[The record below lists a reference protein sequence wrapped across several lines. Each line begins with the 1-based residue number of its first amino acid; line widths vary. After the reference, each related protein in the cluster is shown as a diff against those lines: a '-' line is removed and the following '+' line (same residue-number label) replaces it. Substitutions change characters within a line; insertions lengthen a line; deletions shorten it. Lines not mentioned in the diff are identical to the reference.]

1 MITLYKKG
9 NTHIVRGVV
18 CELKNFD
25 VTELDFALSIGYITD
40 ESKLDEKEA
49 DTNQSGK
56 LSVKEV
62 RVAAKKAGISNYS
75 KKKIDDLKKELGYE
89 D

>member
-9 NTHIVRGVV
+9 NSHIVRGVV
-18 CELKNFD
+18 CELRNFET
-25 VTELDFALSIGYITD
+25 TEFDYALSLGYITD

-62 RVAAKKAGISNYS
+62 REAAKKAGISNYS